1 MRYVTTTKSTLA
13 AGPVLAPVLSA
24 AIALV
29 MGLFMGLVMGL
40 GPGKVRAEEAPP
52 LKGLLKYNFILLDQP
67 APAPEAPG
75 VTDAFGGRV
84 GLADFRG
91 QVVLV
96 NFWATWCAPCVHEM
110 PSLDR
115 LQARL
120 GPEGLLVMAVSQ
132 DRKGLAAAEPFYREQ
147 GLDNLEIF
155 LDPKGD
161 FARAMGVAGLPT
173 TLLLDDQGR
182 IVGALEGPLE
192 WDGPE
197 AVELIRFYL
206 ARRPTAGQPATE
218 EG

>member
-24 AIALV
+24 AIA
-29 MGLFMGLVMGL
+29 
-40 GPGKVRAEEAPP
+40 
-52 LKGLLKYNFILLDQP
+52 
-67 APAPEAPG
+67 
-75 VTDAFGGRV
+75 
-84 GLADFRG
+84 
-91 QVVLV
+91 
-96 NFWATWCAPCVHEM
+96 
-110 PSLDR
+110 
-115 LQARL
+115 
-120 GPEGLLVMAVSQ
+120 LVMAVSQ

>member
-1 MRYVTTTKSTLA
+1 MRYVTTKIPLA
-13 AGPVLAPVLSA
+13 AGLVLALVLA
-24 AIALV
+24 AV
-29 MGLFMGLVMGL
+29 
-40 GPGKVRAEEAPP
+40 GPGTVWAEEAPP
-52 LKGLLKYNFILLDQP
+52 LKGLLKDNFILLDQP
-67 APAPEAPG
+67 APAPQAPG
-75 VTDAFGGRV
+75 VTDASGGSV

-91 QVVLV
+91 RVVLV
-96 NFWATWCAPCVHEM
+96 NFWATWCAPCVREM

-115 LQARL
+115 LQAEL

-155 LDPKGD
+155 LDPKGK
-161 FARAMGVAGLPT
+161 FALAMGVAGLPT
-173 TLLLDDQGR
+173 SLLVDDRGR
-182 IVGALEGPLE
+182 VVGALEGPLE

-206 ARRPTAGQPATE
+206 ARRENAALSVGAE

>member
-1 MRYVTTTKSTLA
+1 MRYVMTKIPLA
-13 AGPVLAPVLSA
+13 AGLVLALVLA
-24 AIALV
+24 A
-29 MGLFMGLVMGL
+29 L
-40 GPGKVRAEEAPP
+40 GPETVRAEEAPP
-52 LKGLLKYNFILLDQP
+52 LKGLLKDNFILLDQP
-67 APAPEAPG
+67 APAPQAPG
-75 VTDAFGGRV
+75 VTNASGGSV

-91 QVVLV
+91 RVVLV

-115 LQARL
+115 LQAKL

-155 LDPKGD
+155 LDPKGK
-161 FARAMGVAGLPT
+161 FALAMGVAGLPT
-173 TLLLDDQGR
+173 SLLVDDRGHV
-182 IVGALEGPLE
+182 VGALEGPLE

-206 ARRPTAGQPATE
+206 ARRESAALPGEAE

>member
-1 MRYVTTTKSTLA
+1 MRYVMTKIPLA
-13 AGPVLAPVLSA
+13 AGLVLALVLA
-24 AIALV
+24 A
-29 MGLFMGLVMGL
+29 L
-40 GPGKVRAEEAPP
+40 GPETVRAEEAPP
-52 LKGLLKYNFILLDQP
+52 LKGLLKDNFILLDQP
-67 APAPEAPG
+67 APAPQAPG
-75 VTDAFGGRV
+75 VTDASGGSV

-91 QVVLV
+91 RVVLV

-115 LQARL
+115 LQAKL

-155 LDPKGD
+155 LDPKGK
-161 FARAMGVAGLPT
+161 FALAMGVAGLPT
-173 TLLLDDQGR
+173 SLLVDDRGHV
-182 IVGALEGPLE
+182 VGALEGPLE

-206 ARRPTAGQPATE
+206 ARRESAALPGEAE

>member
-1 MRYVTTTKSTLA
+1 MTKNTLP
-13 AGPVLAPVLSA
+13 AGLALALVLSA
-24 AIALV
+24 AILLTA
-29 MGLFMGLVMGL
+29 GFERI
-40 GPGKVRAEEAPP
+40 RAEETPP
-52 LKGLLKYNFILLDQP
+52 LEGLLADNFILLEQP
-67 APAPEAPG
+67 APAPQDAV
-75 VTDAFGGRV
+75 VTDAFGGEV

-91 QVVLV
+91 RVVLV
-96 NFWATWCAPCVHEM
+96 NFWATWCAPCVREM

-115 LQARL
+115 LQAKL

-132 DRKGLAAAEPFYREQ
+132 DRKGLAAAEPFYRER

-161 FARAMGVAGLPT
+161 FARAMGVGGLPT
-173 TLLLDDQGR
+173 SMLIDDRGR
-182 IVGALEGPLE
+182 VLGGIEGPLE

-206 ARRPTAGQPATE
+206 VRRENAGLPGATD